1 MSQSKKSRIIS
12 RSVNSFLLLGFICAL
27 WSLFFQLYSLA
38 DLGEP
43 SFKPIV
49 IILIALLAVMEVIV
63 AISSIFVDDE
73 AGDDANSKL
82 EAVLTR
88 LSESLKESPK
98 TAKDG
103 HGS

>member
-1 MSQSKKSRIIS
+1 MSQSKKSRILS
-12 RSVNSFLLLGFICAL
+12 RAVNSFLLLGFICAL

-43 SFKPIV
+43 TFKPIV
-49 IILIALLAVMEVIV
+49 IILIALLAVMEIIV
-63 AISSIFVDDE
+63 AIGSIFVDDE
-73 AGDDANSKL
+73 PEYGNNPELMAA
-82 EAVLTR
+82 LTR
-88 LSESLKESPK
+88 LSESLK